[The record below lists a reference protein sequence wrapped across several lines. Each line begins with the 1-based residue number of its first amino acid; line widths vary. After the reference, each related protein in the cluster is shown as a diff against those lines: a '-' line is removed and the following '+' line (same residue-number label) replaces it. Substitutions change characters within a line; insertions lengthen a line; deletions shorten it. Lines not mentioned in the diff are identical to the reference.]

1 MGFGRATE
9 LKCQLWNAIKGNPA
23 PRLQQKGNSMLEPEM
38 TDLYTKWAAE
48 LLDPLRD
55 EVSVLVKENRLL
67 RDMVAML
74 ATSHDEVSAVAG
86 MNAEIEAL
94 RRKE

>member
-55 EVSVLVKENRLL
+55 EVSILVKERHGRDARHVPRRGFGGRRHERGNRS
-67 RDMVAML
+67 A
-74 ATSHDEVSAVAG
+74 ATQGVKRG
-86 MNAEIEAL
+86 
-94 RRKE
+94 